1 MKGIRFTN
9 IKPSKDPEEILAI
22 FNKGFCYFENKKYQ
36 DAINC
41 FNSII
46 DYSLNPLTE
55 RILYLRGISYA
66 KIFKFE
72 EASKDCVALNSP
84 EISHPFKYIHL
95 MRGMIADQELS
106 YLDSLHSFKRAIK
119 YDSEVIKEEKF
130 LLKHLS
136 QNMIEILNKANIV
149 LTQKISNH

>member
-1 MKGIRFTN
+1 MKGSRFTN
-9 IKPSKDPEEILAI
+9 IKLSKDPEEILSI

-46 DYSLNPLTE
+46 EYSLHPITA

-72 EASKDCVALNSP
+72 EASKDYCQLNSP
-84 EISHPFKYIHL
+84 EIAYSFKYIHL
-95 MRGMIADQELS
+95 MRGMICDKERNFLV
-106 YLDSLHSFKRAIK
+106 SLHSFKRAIE
-119 YDSEVIKEEKF
+119 YDSEVLKEENF
-130 LLKHLS
+130 LVKHLS
-136 QNMIEILNKANIV
+136 QEMIGILNKAHIV
-149 LTQKISNH
+149 

>member
-1 MKGIRFTN
+1 MKESRFTN
-9 IKPSKDPEEILAI
+9 IKLSKDPEEILSI

-46 DYSLNPLTE
+46 DYSCHPITA

-66 KIFKFE
+66 KIFKIH
-72 EASKDCVALNSP
+72 EASLDCVKLNSP

-95 MRGMIADQELS
+95 MRGMIFDKELNFS
-106 YLDSLHSFKRAIK
+106 RSLHSFKRAID
-119 YDSEVIKEEKF
+119 YDSEVIKEENF

-136 QNMIEILNKANIV
+136 LEMQTLLGTLNIV
-149 LTQKISNH
+149 

>member
-1 MKGIRFTN
+1 MEGSRFTN
-9 IKPSKDPEEILAI
+9 IKLSKDPEEILSI

-46 DYSLNPLTE
+46 DYSLHPITE

-66 KIFKFE
+66 KIFKSDK
-72 EASKDCVALNSP
+72 AWLDCRELNSP

-95 MRGMIADQELS
+95 MRGMIFDKELNFS
-106 YLDSLHSFKRAIK
+106 RSLHSFKRAID
-119 YDSEVIKEEKF
+119 YDSEVINEEKF

-136 QNMIEILNKANIV
+136 LEMQSLLVTLNIV
-149 LTQKISNH
+149 